1 LVVDAVAARGYG
13 WLLVVRAVDL
23 MEPSWA
29 KQEHLGKVIEVVGV
43 QMLGGAMDRILD
55 GAAVA
60 AEVLE
65 VSVKMQTMAITIVPA
80 TVVWV

>member
-1 LVVDAVAARGYG
+1 LVVDAVAAMGYRC
-13 WLLVVRAVDL
+13 LLVVRAVDL

-43 QMLGGAMDRILD
+43 EIGRGAMERPLD

>member
-1 LVVDAVAARGYG
+1 LVVDAVAAIRYG
-13 WLLVVRAVDL
+13 WLLVARAVDL
-23 MEPSWA
+23 MEPPWA

-43 QMLGGAMDRILD
+43 RMLGGAMDRILD

>member
-1 LVVDAVAARGYG
+1 
-13 WLLVVRAVDL
+13 
-23 MEPSWA
+23 MEPPWA

>member
-1 LVVDAVAARGYG
+1 LVVDAVAAMGYRC
-13 WLLVVRAVDL
+13 LLVVRAVDL

-29 KQEHLGKVIEVVGV
+29 RQEHLGKVIEVVGV

>member
-1 LVVDAVAARGYG
+1 LVVDAVAAIRYG
-13 WLLVVRAVDL
+13 CLLVARAVDL
-23 MEPSWA
+23 MEPPWA
-29 KQEHLGKVIEVVGV
+29 KQEHLGKAIEVVGV
-43 QMLGGAMDRILD
+43 QMLGGAMDRLLD

-60 AEVLE
+60 AEVPV